1 MARYID
7 VDKAM
12 PLIDEFGKRYC
23 MTVCNILNCKEIIAK
38 IPTADVQEVVRC
50 KDCKYSCE
58 EKPVFGITD
67 YSCIKLGIHCLD
79 ANDFCSYGAK
89 MDEEEQK

>member
-7 VDKAM
+7 VDKGM

-38 IPTADVQEVVRC
+38 IPTADVQEVRH
-50 KDCKYSCE
+50 
-58 EKPVFGITD
+58 GRWNT
-67 YSCIKLGIHCLD
+67 
-79 ANDFCSYGAK
+79 
-89 MDEEEQK
+89 